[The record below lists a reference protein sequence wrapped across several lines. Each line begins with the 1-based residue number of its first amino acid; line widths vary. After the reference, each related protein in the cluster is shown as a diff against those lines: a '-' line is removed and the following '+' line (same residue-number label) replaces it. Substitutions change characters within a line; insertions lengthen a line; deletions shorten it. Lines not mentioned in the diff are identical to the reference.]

1 MNLQP
6 DTLAVLSH
14 LNSITQ
20 GALRKQ
26 NDLGV
31 ILELSASRADSDAFN
46 NLTRTGMGL
55 WKVYR
60 MLRSLRS
67 GDDGFST
74 LEREFGS
81 LVNDLREQ
89 LASLVVD
96 ADDDVLRRFDDT
108 YFGMTQGVVRNL
120 VDLSHDLARIKELQ
134 NSAR

>member
-14 LNSITQ
+14 LDDITE
-20 GALRKQ
+20 GALRKR

-31 ILELSASRADSDAFN
+31 ILELAASRADSAAFN
-46 NLTRTGMGL
+46 ALTRTGMGL

-60 MLRSLRS
+60 TLRSLRS
-67 GDDGFST
+67 GDDGYAT

-81 LVNDLREQ
+81 LVNELREQ
-89 LASLVVD
+89 LAALVAE
-96 ADDDVLRRFDDT
+96 ADDEVLKRFDDT

-120 VDLSHDLARIKELQ
+120 VDLGHDLARIKDLQ

>member
-6 DTLAVLSH
+6 DVLAVLSH
-14 LNSITQ
+14 LDSITQ

-60 MLRSLRS
+60 TLRSLRS

-89 LASLVVD
+89 LASLVAD

>member
-14 LNSITQ
+14 LDSITQ